1 MTRAKKG
8 TLRLVGGSNYILIPK
23 EDVEALNWVPEE
35 TYVEASRI
43 ENGFIIQEKKIEEK
57 KPLIVDLKK
66 FMNLTPK
73 DVDIK
78 DVIWTILYIATLHTK
93 SDEILFKYGEKTRDE
108 LSPHITELSH
118 NLNFIYTEDD
128 TKNQGRC
135 ELGKEITALEGYFD
149 RAKRVI
155 ITVLQK
161 LKESF
166 EEIKKDGFV
175 KGYESY
181 NVKKAGII
189 RQSEKHLDR
198 IKLMCNRNAR
208 YPFYAHLFKNPEN
221 YYYTQKIIDCFEQV
235 SDIAVSIMDEH
246 VMKLAVK
253 IDDLDHEIEKLE
265 TTSAY
270 DALMEFKD
278 KLKNNIMDYGI
289 NTCEI
294 GGEIFQKIQING
306 ITDKQLLFY
315 IKNIYLLRKLNY
327 AIDEELEKLT
337 KESKDLIS
345 TQTGKEDITSAQ
357 KALLDIVSLIPFMIS
372 VLVKTRELTGQIIS
386 VGEYIMDGYEI
397 NLTT

>member
-35 TYVEASRI
+35 THVVASRI
-43 ENGFIIQEKKIEEK
+43 ENGFIIQEKAVEEK
-57 KPLIVDLKK
+57 EPLIVNLKK
-66 FMNLTPK
+66 FMDLTPK
-73 DVDIK
+73 DVDVK
-78 DVIWTILYIATLHTK
+78 DVIWPILYIATLHTK
-93 SDEILFKYGEKTRDE
+93 SDEILFKYEEKTRDE

-128 TKNQGRC
+128 IENQGRC
-135 ELGKEITALEGYFD
+135 ELGKEITTLEGYFD

-181 NVKKAGII
+181 NAKKAGII

-208 YPFYAHLFKNPEN
+208 YPFHAHLFKNPEN
-221 YYYTQKIIDCFEQV
+221 YYYTQKTIDCFEQV
-235 SDIAVSIMDEH
+235 SDIAVSIMDEQ
-246 VMKLAVK
+246 VIKMAMK
-253 IDDLDHEIEKLE
+253 IDDLDHEIDKFKD
-265 TTSAY
+265 TSAY

-278 KLKNNIMDYGI
+278 KLKNDIMDYGI
-289 NTCEI
+289 NICEI
-294 GGEIFQKIQING
+294 GGEIFQKTQIND

-315 IKNIYLLRKLNY
+315 IKNINRLKGLNH

-337 KESKDLIS
+337 KEFKDLIS
-345 TQTGKEDITSAQ
+345 IPTEEVGIISAQ
-357 KALLDIVSLIPFMIS
+357 KILLDIVGFIPSMIG
-372 VLVKTRELTGQIIS
+372 VLTKIRELTGSITS

-397 NLTT
+397 NLTK